1 MILSFLRD
9 AVCLFS
15 ILRHNSASLNDKH
28 KKTLKLKEMD
38 EMKGHF
44 NFVPSFISLFPQG
57 SLKIQHVCHIFSVKL
72 LVQPGVSYIK
82 GK

>member
-1 MILSFLRD
+1 
-9 AVCLFS
+9 
-15 ILRHNSASLNDKH
+15 
-28 KKTLKLKEMD
+28 MD
-38 EMKGHF
+38 EMTDHF

-57 SLKIQHVCHIFSVKL
+57 SLKIQYVCHAFSVKL